1 MKFIQKSLEY
11 RERQA
16 DLQNETQELSR
27 LIAIRE
33 KLGLPHGDYNLRKQ
47 AEAHRY
53 IRKILAILLVAVIFT
68 GCQTQV
74 PSNCIKASRM
84 HRIAKNALKPGK
96 RSGGFFINSHDN
108 TQAFHVA
115 PGKYRTIRN
124 YHLIDSH
131 FIYVP

>member
-16 DLQNETQELSR
+16 DLHNETKELSR

-33 KLGLPHGDYNLRKQ
+33 KLGLPNGDYNLKPK
-47 AEAHRY
+47 AKKHPLKTLV
-53 IRKILAILLVAVIFT
+53 ILLAIAIFT

-84 HRIAKNALKPGK
+84 YRIAKKTLKTGK
-96 RSGGFFINSHDN
+96 HSGGFFLMHDS
-108 TQAFHVA
+108 THAFHVS
-115 PGKYRTIRN
+115 PGKYRVIRN
-124 YHLIDSH
+124 YYLIDSH
-131 FIYVP
+131 FIFVP